1 MVSTR
6 GGPDPPLERLGVAAS
21 SVKPPTFACSLS
33 KRGAGVGARVR
44 RLGGYRDRRAGARYG
59 PYGLLGAAAA
69 LLVGPVLWVVRV
81 PAGGQHGGSSC
92 RISTSRPPAD
102 RGTRIRLAWD
112 GVGEVQHFV
121 RTTTRRP
128 IRVLRL
134 LSIGRQLDVIF
145 DDRLPG
151 CEQLMSLGE
160 MKVRHF
166 NNGTRI
172 SWNGSYG

>member
-1 MVSTR
+1 MAPMGYWGR
-6 GGPDPPLERLGVAAS
+6 RPCWLGRS
-21 SVKPPTFACSLS
+21 C
-33 KRGAGVGARVR
+33 
-44 RLGGYRDRRAGARYG
+44 
-59 PYGLLGAAAA
+59 GLLRIA
-69 LLVGPVLWVVRV
+69 V
-81 PAGGQHGGSSC
+81 GGQHGGSSC

-166 NNGTRI
+166 NSGTRI

>member
-1 MVSTR
+1 M
-6 GGPDPPLERLGVAAS
+6 
-21 SVKPPTFACSLS
+21 
-33 KRGAGVGARVR
+33 
-44 RLGGYRDRRAGARYG
+44 
-59 PYGLLGAAAA
+59 
-69 LLVGPVLWVVRV
+69 LVGPVLWVVAHRGWRTAWRV
-81 PAGGQHGGSSC
+81 VVSDQYIEATGY
-92 RISTSRPPAD
+92 

-166 NNGTRI
+166 NSGTRI
-172 SWNGSYG
+172 SWTGFYG